1 MKKYDIKNTD
11 KETLKKWFYLM
22 TLGRALDEK
31 APAYLLQSLAGRI
44 MLPTPDMMGF
54 SLRSGRFSKR
64 EKISCS
70 LITATCSP
78 SCRQE

>member
-11 KETLKKWFYLM
+11 KETLQKWFYLM
-22 TLGRALDEK
+22 TLGRALNRW
-31 APAYLLQSLAGRI
+31 AGRI

-70 LITATCSP
+70 LITGTCSP
-78 SCRQE
+78 FYRQE